1 MKNIKT
7 LLVLTLLLI
16 SFWQISF
23 AESVDKLGILHP
35 NGLLW
40 KIEKQGIT
48 NSYLFGTMHVGDP
61 RVTNLS
67 REVEQAFMQADHFS
81 MEVLMNFQ
89 AMGVITS
96 ASFFNDGRTLKSI
109 MGHIEYKR
117 LTSLINKRLFL
128 SEDVINNMKPWAVL
142 MLLMMPADQQSQ
154 GAGALD
160 MVLYRRASQR
170 NMKLTGLETAEEQIA
185 VFDSMSMHDQLWMLN
200 RAIDEVD
207 SSDAQMA
214 EMLNAYIS
222 RDLAKLVMIQQSQMY
237 EGSEIDDRFMYQ
249 LLDVRNVRMAERMS
263 PMLENGNAFIAIGAL
278 HLPGKAGVL
287 HLLEQQG
294 YKVTSIY

>member
-7 LLVLTLLLI
+7 LLVLTLLLL
-16 SFWQISF
+16 SVWQNSI

-40 KIEKQGIT
+40 KIEKQGIN
-48 NSYLFGTMHVGDP
+48 NSYLYGTMHVGDP

-67 REVEQAFMQADHFS
+67 REVEQAFKQADHFA

-89 AMGVITS
+89 AMGIITS
-96 ASFFNDGRTLKSI
+96 ASFFNDGRTLKGV

-117 LTSLINKRLFL
+117 LTSLINKRIFI

-142 MLLMMPADQQSQ
+142 MLLMVPVDQQVQNSS
-154 GAGALD
+154 ALD

-170 NMKLTGLETAEEQIA
+170 NMKLTGLETAQEQVSI
-185 VFDSMSMHDQLWMLN
+185 FDSMSIQDQLWMLN
-200 RAIDEVD
+200 RSIKEIETT
-207 SSDAQMA
+207 DAQMP
-214 EMLNAYIS
+214 EMLDAYVS
-222 RDLAKLVMIQQSQMY
+222 RDLAKLVQIQQSFM
-237 EGSEIDDRFMYQ
+237 SDDSDIDDRFMYQ
-249 LLDVRNVRMAERMS
+249 LLDVRNVRMADRMS
-263 PMLENGNAFIAIGAL
+263 PILETGDAFIAIGAL
-278 HLPGKAGVL
+278 HLPGKSGVL
-287 HLLEQQG
+287 HLLELQG

>member
-7 LLVLTLLLI
+7 LLVLTLLL
-16 SFWQISF
+16 SSVWQNSY
-23 AESVDKLGILHP
+23 AESGDKLGILHP
-35 NGLLW
+35 KGLLW

-48 NSYLFGTMHVGDP
+48 NSYLYGTMHVGDP

-67 REVEQAFMQADHFS
+67 REVEQAFKQADHFA

-96 ASFFNDGRTLKSI
+96 ASFFNDGQTLKGV

-117 LTSLINKRLFL
+117 LISLINKRIFI

-142 MLLMMPADQQSQ
+142 MLLMTPVDQQAQ
-154 GAGALD
+154 GSSALD

-170 NMKLTGLETAEEQIA
+170 KMKLTGLETAHEQVS
-185 VFDSMSMHDQLWMLN
+185 VFDSMSIQEQLWMLN
-200 RAIDEVD
+200 RSIEEIETT
-207 SSDAQMA
+207 DAQMP
-214 EMLNAYIS
+214 EMLNAYVS
-222 RDLAKLVMIQQSQMY
+222 RDLSRLVQIQESFMY
-237 EGSEIDDRFMYQ
+237 DDSDIDDRFMYQ
-249 LLDVRNVRMAERMS
+249 LLDVRNVRMAERMLPILKS
-263 PMLENGNAFIAIGAL
+263 GNAFIAIGAL
-278 HLPGKAGVL
+278 HLPGKSGVL

-294 YKVTSIY
+294 YNVTSIY